1 MAVHCHFCPLFRC
14 SRIQAR
20 FYWPPIV
27 AIPCEFPAK
36 RETSGGCAALFR
48 LSDNTPWCALKRVS
62 AVNLFTLSVYWLLLR
77 YVI

>member
-1 MAVHCHFCPLFRC
+1 MAVHCHFCHLLRR

-27 AIPCEFPAK
+27 AIPSAK

-48 LSDNTPWCALKRVS
+48 LSDNTPWCALKRAS
-62 AVNLFTLSVYWLLLR
+62 AVNLFTLSV
-77 YVI
+77 